1 MHNISHKGFSWMA
14 ALAIGALVFFTLSFS
29 FVQAGDDSADTSS
42 TDTSSSNND
51 YSNDTS
57 GNYSGGSV
65 TGTYTQYDDGTSSL
79 GTSGC
84 GNVTSC
90 DSVSYDNGLTI
101 YDYSIDTDSGVTSG
115 LVYVDGQYVYAELQ
129 DAGDGTE
136 TWVYSAPVESGD
148 GGFGNNNN
156 DQNTDNTDTGTTNNT
171 TNTTNTPQVSCSF
184 SFACFPPPTTTT
196 TTTSS
201 PCFTALCTGEPTSTT
216 NSNSNNNPNNNP
228 PNIPQQPANPTA
240 TIDASPRLVRSTGS
254 TELTW
259 SSTGARSCAVTYAGN
274 TIFTGPSG
282 SQTLSNISGTRLYK
296 LDCVNAGGVH
306 ATASVTVSVIPAWR
320 EN

>member
-1 MHNISHKGFSWMA
+1 MA
-14 ALAIGALVFFTLSFS
+14 ALAIGALIFFTLSFS

-51 YSNDTS
+51 YSTDTS

-65 TGTYTQYDDGTSSL
+65 TGTYVQYDDGSS
-79 GTSGC
+79 SIVSSC
-84 GNVTSC
+84 GGSVGSSC
-90 DSVSYDNGLTI
+90 DSLQYDNGLTI
-101 YDYSIDTDSGVTSG
+101 YDYSQNLDTGVTSG
-115 LVYVDGQYVYAELQ
+115 LMYVDGQYVYAELQ
-129 DAGDGTE
+129 DSGDGTE
-136 TWVYSAPVESGD
+136 TWVYSAPTDTSG
-148 GGFGNNNN
+148 GWFGNNNN

-228 PNIPQQPANPTA
+228 PNIPQQPATPTA
-240 TIDASPRLVRSTGS
+240 IIDASPRLVRSTGS

-274 TIFTGPSG
+274 TIFTGTSG

-306 ATASVTVSVIPAWR
+306 AVASVTVSVIPAWR